1 MNAEMKMDHGMETSA
16 DTALIVAKN
25 VGKMTPE
32 GIKSGF
38 RNTSLQTTIMNN
50 KLKERLH
57 LLTQAQRMELVL
69 RLKCMGKEGDNIED
83 DDIERVLK
91 KIRSK

>member
-1 MNAEMKMDHGMETSA
+1 
-16 DTALIVAKN
+16 
-25 VGKMTPE
+25 
-32 GIKSGF
+32 
-38 RNTSLQTTIMNN
+38 
-50 KLKERLH
+50 
-57 LLTQAQRMELVL
+57 MELVL